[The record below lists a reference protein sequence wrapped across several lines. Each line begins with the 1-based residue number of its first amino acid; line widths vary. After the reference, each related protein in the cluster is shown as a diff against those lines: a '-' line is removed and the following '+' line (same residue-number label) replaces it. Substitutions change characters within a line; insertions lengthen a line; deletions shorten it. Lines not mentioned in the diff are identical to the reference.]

1 MGLLHLCDENP
12 AVVGPDT
19 SAADAIQLMLEH
31 RVGAVTVVD
40 EQRVVAGI
48 FTERDVLRKL
58 ALSGRDPAKT
68 PVSELMTVPVILAT
82 ADTSP
87 GEAFSIMMERHF
99 RHLPVVD
106 DRGRVIA
113 ILSIRNLLQWRVDEL
128 TDRLDTMEQ
137 YITNDA
143 MGG

>member
-1 MGLLHLCDENP
+1 MGLLHLCDEQPAAVNP
-12 AVVGPDT
+12 ET

-31 RVGAVTVVD
+31 RVGAVTVID
-40 EQRVVAGI
+40 EHRVIAGI
-48 FTERDVLRKL
+48 FTERDVLRKF

-68 PVSELMTVPVILAT
+68 RVADLMTAPVILAT
-82 ADTSP
+82 PDTSP

-106 DRGRVIA
+106 DRGRLIA
-113 ILSIRNLLQWRVDEL
+113 MLSIRNLLEWRVDEL

-143 MGG
+143 PGG

>member
-1 MGLLHLCDENP
+1 MVLLHLCDENP
-12 AVVGPDT
+12 AVVRPET
-19 SAADAIQLMLEH
+19 SAKEAIELMLEH

-58 ALSGRDPAKT
+58 SLSGRDPAK
-68 PVSELMTVPVILAT
+68 VKVAELMTAPVVLAT

-87 GEAFSIMMERHF
+87 GEAFAMMMDRHF

-106 DRGRVIA
+106 DRGRIIA
-113 ILSIRNLLQWRVDEL
+113 MVSIRNLLQWRVDEL
-128 TDRLDTMEQ
+128 TDRLDTMAQ
-137 YITNDA
+137 YMTNDA

>member
-1 MGLLHLCDENP
+1 MGLLHLCDEQP
-12 AVVGPDT
+12 AAVHPDT

-40 EQRVVAGI
+40 
-48 FTERDVLRKL
+48 DVLRKL
-58 ALSGRDPAKT
+58 ALSGLDPAKT
-68 PVSELMTVPVILAT
+68 PVADLMTTPVVLAT
-82 ADTSP
+82 PSTTP
-87 GEAFSIMMERHF
+87 GEAFAIMMERHF

-106 DRGRVIA
+106 DGGRLIA
-113 ILSIRNLLQWRVDEL
+113 MLSIRNLLQWRVNEL

-137 YITNDA
+137 YMTNDA

>member
-1 MGLLHLCDENP
+1 MGLLHLCDEHP
-12 AVVGPDT
+12 AAAHPHT
-19 SAADAIQLMLEH
+19 SAADAIRLMLEH

-40 EQRVVAGI
+40 DSRVVVGV

-58 ALSGRDPAKT
+58 ALSGRDPEKT
-68 PVSELMTVPVILAT
+68 PVAELMTSPVVLAT
-82 ADTSP
+82 PSTSP
-87 GEAFSIMMERHF
+87 GEAFATMMERHF

-106 DRGRVIA
+106 DRGRLVGM
-113 ILSIRNLLQWRVDEL
+113 LSIRNLLEWRVDEL

-143 MGG
+143 PGG

>member
-1 MGLLHLCDENP
+1 MGLLHLCDEQP
-12 AVVGPDT
+12 AMVQPET
-19 SAADAIQLMLEH
+19 SAADAIQIMLEH

-40 EQRVVAGI
+40 DQRVVAGI

-58 ALSGRDPAKT
+58 ALSGRDPART
-68 PVSELMTVPVILAT
+68 PVSELMTAPVILAT

-106 DRGRVIA
+106 DRGRLIA
-113 ILSIRNLLQWRVDEL
+113 MLSIRNLLQWRVDEL

-137 YITNDA
+137 YMTNDA
-143 MGG
+143 PGG

>member
-1 MGLLHLCDENP
+1 MGLLHLCDEQP
-12 AVVGPDT
+12 ATVRPET
-19 SAADAIQLMLEH
+19 SASAAIQLMLLH

-40 EQRVVAGI
+40 DGAVVAGV

-58 ALSGRDPAKT
+58 VLSGKDPANT
-68 PVSELMTVPVILAT
+68 PVAELMTTPVVLAT
-82 ADTSP
+82 PDTSP

-99 RHLPVVD
+99 RHLPIVD
-106 DRGRVIA
+106 DRGRLVGM
-113 ILSIRNLLQWRVDEL
+113 LSIRNLLQWRVDEL

-137 YITNDA
+137 YMTNDA

>member
-1 MGLLHLCDENP
+1 MGLLHLCDEQP
-12 AVVGPDT
+12 AAVHPET
-19 SAADAIQLMLEH
+19 TTADAIQLMLDH

-40 EQRVVAGI
+40 GDGVVAGI

-68 PVSELMTVPVILAT
+68 RVADLMTTPVILAT

-106 DRGRVIA
+106 DRGRLIA
-113 ILSIRNLLQWRVDEL
+113 MLSIRNLLQWRVDEL

-137 YITNDA
+137 YMTNDA
-143 MGG
+143 PGG

>member
-1 MGLLHLCDENP
+1 MGLLHLCDEQP
-12 AVVGPDT
+12 AVVNPET

-58 ALSGRDPAKT
+58 ALSGRDPNKT
-68 PVSELMTVPVILAT
+68 RVADLMTAPVILAT
-82 ADTSP
+82 PDTSP

-106 DRGRVIA
+106 DRGRLIA
-113 ILSIRNLLQWRVDEL
+113 MLSIRNLLEWRVDEL

-143 MGG
+143 PGG

>member
-1 MGLLHLCDENP
+1 MGLLHLCDEQP
-12 AVVGPDT
+12 ASVELET
-19 SAADAIQLMLEH
+19 SAAEAIEQMLEH

-40 EQRVVAGI
+40 KEGIVAGV

-68 PVSELMTVPVILAT
+68 LVSELMSTPVVLAT
-82 ADTSP
+82 PDTSP

-106 DRGRVIA
+106 DRGRLIA
-113 ILSIRNLLQWRVDEL
+113 MLSIRNLLQWRVDEL

-137 YITNDA
+137 YMTNDA
-143 MGG
+143 LGG

>member
-1 MGLLHLCDENP
+1 MGLLHLCDEQP
-12 AVVGPDT
+12 AMVQPET
-19 SAADAIQLMLEH
+19 SAADAIQIMLEH

-40 EQRVVAGI
+40 DQRVVAGI

-58 ALSGRDPAKT
+58 ALSGLDPAKT
-68 PVSELMTVPVILAT
+68 PVSGLMTAPVILAT

-106 DRGRVIA
+106 DHGRLIA
-113 ILSIRNLLQWRVDEL
+113 MLSIRNLLQWRVDEL

-137 YITNDA
+137 YMTNDA
-143 MGG
+143 PGG

>member
-1 MGLLHLCDENP
+1 MGLLHLCDEQP
-12 AVVGPDT
+12 ADVHPETTV
-19 SAADAIQLMLEH
+19 ADAIQLMLQH

-40 EQRVVAGI
+40 QNHVVTGI
-48 FTERDVLRKL
+48 FTERDVLRKF
-58 ALSGRDPAKT
+58 ALSGRDPART
-68 PVSELMTVPVILAT
+68 PVGEMMTEPVILAT
-82 ADTSP
+82 PATTP

-106 DRGRVIA
+106 DQRRLIA
-113 ILSIRNLLQWRVDEL
+113 MLSIRNLLQWRVDEL
-128 TDRLDTMEQ
+128 TERLDTMEQ

>member
-1 MGLLHLCDENP
+1 MGLLHLCDQQP
-12 AVVGPDT
+12 AVVHPET
-19 SAADAIQLMLEH
+19 TAADAIQTMLQH

-40 EQRVVAGI
+40 QQSVVVGV

-58 ALSGRDPAKT
+58 ALSGLDPAKT
-68 PVSELMTVPVILAT
+68 PVSDLMTTPVILAT
-82 ADTSP
+82 PATTP

-99 RHLPVVD
+99 RHLPLVD
-106 DRGRVIA
+106 DQGRLIA
-113 ILSIRNLLQWRVDEL
+113 MLSIRNLLQWRVDEL
-128 TDRLDTMEQ
+128 TERLDTMEQ

>member
-19 SAADAIQLMLEH
+19 SAADGIQLMLEH

>member
-1 MGLLHLCDENP
+1 MGLLYLCDEQP
-12 AVVGPDT
+12 AAVHPET
-19 SAADAIQLMLEH
+19 SAAEAIQLMLEH

-40 EQRVVAGI
+40 QNGIVAGI

-58 ALSGRDPAKT
+58 ALSGRDPAGT
-68 PVSELMTVPVILAT
+68 PVAGLMTAPVILAT
-82 ADTSP
+82 PATTP

-106 DRGRVIA
+106 DQGRLIA
-113 ILSIRNLLQWRVDEL
+113 MLSIRNLLQWRVDEL

-137 YITNDA
+137 YMTNDS

>member
-1 MGLLHLCDENP
+1 MGLLHLCDQHP
-12 AVVGPDT
+12 AAVRPDT
-19 SAADAIQLMLEH
+19 TTAEAIQLMLEH

-40 EQRVVAGI
+40 QDGVVAGV

-58 ALSGRDPAKT
+58 ALSGLDPAKT
-68 PVSELMTVPVILAT
+68 RVADLMTTPVILAT

-106 DRGRVIA
+106 DRGRLIA
-113 ILSIRNLLQWRVDEL
+113 MLSIRNLLQWRVDEL

-137 YITNDA
+137 YMTNDA

>member
-1 MGLLHLCDENP
+1 MGLLHLCDEQPAAVNP
-12 AVVGPDT
+12 ET
-19 SAADAIQLMLEH
+19 SCADAIQLMLEH
-31 RVGAVTVVD
+31 RVGAVTVID
-40 EQRVVAGI
+40 EQRVIAGI

-68 PVSELMTVPVILAT
+68 RVADLMTAPVILAT
-82 ADTSP
+82 PDTSP

-106 DRGRVIA
+106 DRGRLIA
-113 ILSIRNLLQWRVDEL
+113 MLSIRNVLEWRVDEL

-143 MGG
+143 PGG

>member
-1 MGLLHLCDENP
+1 MGLLHLCDEQP
-12 AVVGPDT
+12 AKVRPEV
-19 SAADAIQLMLEH
+19 SAAEAIHIMLDH
-31 RVGAVTVVD
+31 RVGAVTIID
-40 EQRVVAGI
+40 DSGVVAGI

-58 ALSGRDPAKT
+58 VLSGRDPAKT

-99 RHLPVVD
+99 RHLPIVD
-106 DRGRVIA
+106 DRGRFIA
-113 ILSIRNLLQWRVDEL
+113 MLSIRNLLQWRVDEL

-137 YITNDA
+137 YMTNDA
-143 MGG
+143 PGG

>member
-1 MGLLHLCDENP
+1 MGLLHLCDEQP
-12 AVVGPDT
+12 AAVQPDT

-58 ALSGRDPAKT
+58 ALSGRDPVKT
-68 PVSELMTVPVILAT
+68 RVAELMTAPVILAT
-82 ADTSP
+82 PDTSP

-106 DRGRVIA
+106 DRGRLIA
-113 ILSIRNLLQWRVDEL
+113 MLSIRNLLQWRVDEL

-137 YITNDA
+137 YMTNDA
-143 MGG
+143 PGG

>member
-12 AVVGPDT
+12 AAVRPET
-19 SAADAIQLMLEH
+19 SAAEAILLMLEH

-40 EQRVVAGI
+40 EERVVAGI

-58 ALSGRDPAKT
+58 ALSGRDPAKI
-68 PVSELMTVPVILAT
+68 PVSELMTSPVVLAT
-82 ADTSP
+82 ANTSP
-87 GEAFSIMMERHF
+87 GEAFAIMMERHF

-113 ILSIRNLLQWRVDEL
+113 IVSIRNLLQWRVDEL

-137 YITNDA
+137 YMTNDA

>member
-1 MGLLHLCDENP
+1 MGLLHLCDQHP
-12 AVVGPDT
+12 AVAHPET
-19 SAADAIQLMLEH
+19 TAAEAIEAMLEH
-31 RVGAVTVVD
+31 RVGGVTVVD
-40 EQRVVAGI
+40 EQGVVIGV

-68 PVSELMTVPVILAT
+68 PVSDLMTAPVILAT
-82 ADTSP
+82 PATTP
-87 GEAFSIMMERHF
+87 GEAFSIMMEHHF
-99 RHLPVVD
+99 RHLPLVD
-106 DRGRVIA
+106 DQGRLIA
-113 ILSIRNLLQWRVDEL
+113 MLSIRHLLQWRVDEL